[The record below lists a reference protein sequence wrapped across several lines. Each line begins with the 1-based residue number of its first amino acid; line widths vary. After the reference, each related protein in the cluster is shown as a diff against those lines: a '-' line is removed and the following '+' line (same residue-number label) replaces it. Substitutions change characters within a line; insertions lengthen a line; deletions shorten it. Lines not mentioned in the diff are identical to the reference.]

1 MGQVRINELGRELEI
16 KSRLILDYL
25 PEAGVTEKKSHSSSI
40 EDEVADKVRAHFRAE
55 QAAEEEAA
63 RREEEA
69 KAAAERAAAEKA
81 AAEKAAVERAA
92 AQRAAAEKAAAAAR
106 TAPGA
111 AVLPPARTAAQP
123 LRPAAP
129 GGAPAGTQ
137 PVAPEVARRVVARP
151 AAPAAVAFGRPVPAA
166 PPEGPS
172 APVPGKPI
180 YQRKPPARARPAGR
194 PHSERKSDEGERRFL
209 HPVRAHAKP
218 VRRERQP
225 ATLREAPLVRRE
237 PIEIT
242 ITEGVT
248 IKELAGK
255 LEVRAKDVI
264 KVLLDR
270 GMLVTINQSLDSGLA
285 VEVAQK
291 FNATAKVISFEEQA
305 AEEVVQQE
313 TGGEKVP
320 RTPVVTVM
328 GHVDHGK
335 TSLLDAIRE
344 TDTLAGEAGGITQ
357 HIGASQ
363 VSVDGRRIVFIDTPG
378 HAAFT
383 RMRARGAKVTDV
395 VVLVVAAD
403 DGVMPQTL
411 EAIDHARAASVP
423 ILVAVNKIDKPDA
436 LPERVK
442 KQLAD
447 RGLMPEDWGGETV
460 MVEVSAKEKTNLKQF
475 LEMILL
481 VSDLQE
487 LRATPTLPARGV
499 VLEARL
505 DRGRGPV
512 ATVLVQ
518 DGTLRSGD
526 PFIVGSV
533 FGKVRAMFDDHGRA
547 IKEAAP
553 ATPVEVL
560 GLNALPEAGDQFQVV
575 ADEVKAKQVAS
586 FREQKMREVAL
597 AASAR
602 MTLDHL
608 HEQLEAGTVKELP
621 LILKADVH
629 GSVEALSEQL
639 ERLSSEQV
647 RIKIVGSGVGGIS
660 ETDVLLASASNA
672 VVIGFNVRPERK
684 ATAMAQQE
692 SVDIRLHNVIYEVL
706 DEIRRAAVGLLEPT
720 IKETILGRV
729 EVRETFRIPRVGM
742 VAGCYVL
749 EGKIMRDA
757 DVRVLRDNVV
767 IYQSKVSSLRRF
779 KDDAKEVQ
787 AGYECGATVS
797 NFSDV
802 KVGDILEVF
811 AVEKVVAALAGAS
824 QEAVG
829 RSGQA

>member
-1 MGQVRINELGRELEI
+1 
-16 KSRLILDYL
+16 
-25 PEAGVTEKKSHSSSI
+25 
-40 EDEVADKVRAHFRAE
+40 
-55 QAAEEEAA
+55 
-63 RREEEA
+63 
-69 KAAAERAAAEKA
+69 
-81 AAEKAAVERAA
+81 
-92 AQRAAAEKAAAAAR
+92 
-106 TAPGA
+106 
-111 AVLPPARTAAQP
+111 
-123 LRPAAP
+123 
-129 GGAPAGTQ
+129 
-137 PVAPEVARRVVARP
+137 
-151 AAPAAVAFGRPVPAA
+151 
-166 PPEGPS
+166 
-172 APVPGKPI
+172 
-180 YQRKPPARARPAGR
+180 
-194 PHSERKSDEGERRFL
+194 
-209 HPVRAHAKP
+209 
-218 VRRERQP
+218 
-225 ATLREAPLVRRE
+225 
-237 PIEIT
+237 
-242 ITEGVT
+242 
-248 IKELAGK
+248 
-255 LEVRAKDVI
+255 
-264 KVLLDR
+264 
-270 GMLVTINQSLDSGLA
+270 MLVTINQSLDSGLA

-305 AEEVVQQE
+305 AGEVVQQE

-320 RTPVVTVM
+320 RAPVITVM

-363 VSVDGRRIVFIDTPG
+363 VNVDGRRIVFIDTPG

-411 EAIDHARAASVP
+411 EAIDHARAAKVP

-436 LPERVK
+436 MPERVK

-475 LEMILL
+475 LEMVLL

-533 FGKVRAMFDDHGRA
+533 FGKVRAMFDDHGHP

-586 FREQKMREVAL
+586 FREQKMREAAL

-629 GSVEALSEQL
+629 GSVEALCEQL

-647 RIKIVGSGVGGIS
+647 RIKIVHSGVGGIS

-811 AVEKVVAALAGAS
+811 AIEKVVAALAGAP

-829 RSGQA
+829 RSRQA

>member
-1 MGQVRINELGRELEI
+1 M
-16 KSRLILDYL
+16 
-25 PEAGVTEKKSHSSSI
+25 
-40 EDEVADKVRAHFRAE
+40 
-55 QAAEEEAA
+55 
-63 RREEEA
+63 
-69 KAAAERAAAEKA
+69 
-81 AAEKAAVERAA
+81 
-92 AQRAAAEKAAAAAR
+92 
-106 TAPGA
+106 
-111 AVLPPARTAAQP
+111 
-123 LRPAAP
+123 
-129 GGAPAGTQ
+129 
-137 PVAPEVARRVVARP
+137 
-151 AAPAAVAFGRPVPAA
+151 
-166 PPEGPS
+166 
-172 APVPGKPI
+172 
-180 YQRKPPARARPAGR
+180 
-194 PHSERKSDEGERRFL
+194 
-209 HPVRAHAKP
+209 RAHAKP

-225 ATLREAPLVRRE
+225 ATMREAPLVRRE

-248 IKELAGK
+248 VKEMAEK

-305 AEEVVQQE
+305 AGEVVQQE

-320 RTPVVTVM
+320 RAPVITVM

-363 VSVDGRRIVFIDTPG
+363 VNVDGRRIVFIDTPG

-411 EAIDHARAASVP
+411 EAIDHARAAKVP

-436 LPERVK
+436 MPERVK

-475 LEMILL
+475 LEMVLL

-533 FGKVRAMFDDHGRA
+533 FGKVRAMFDDHGHP

-586 FREQKMREVAL
+586 FREQKMREAAL

-629 GSVEALSEQL
+629 GSVEALCEQL

-647 RIKIVGSGVGGIS
+647 RIKIVHSGVGGIS

-692 SVDIRLHNVIYEVL
+692 SVDIRLHNVIYEIL
-706 DEIRRAAVGLLEPT
+706 DEIRLAAAGLLEPT

-797 NFSDV
+797 NFPDV

-811 AVEKVVAALAGAS
+811 AIEKVVAALAGAS

-829 RSGQA
+829 RSRQA

>member
-1 MGQVRINELGRELEI
+1 MPR
-16 KSRLILDYL
+16 
-25 PEAGVTEKKSHSSSI
+25 
-40 EDEVADKVRAHFRAE
+40 
-55 QAAEEEAA
+55 
-63 RREEEA
+63 
-69 KAAAERAAAEKA
+69 
-81 AAEKAAVERAA
+81 
-92 AQRAAAEKAAAAAR
+92 
-106 TAPGA
+106 
-111 AVLPPARTAAQP
+111 
-123 LRPAAP
+123 
-129 GGAPAGTQ
+129 
-137 PVAPEVARRVVARP
+137 
-151 AAPAAVAFGRPVPAA
+151 
-166 PPEGPS
+166 S

-180 YQRKPPARARPAGR
+180 YQRKPPAHARPAGR
-194 PHSERKSDEGERRFL
+194 PHLEKRFDEGERRFL

-218 VRRERQP
+218 VRRERKP

-248 IKELAGK
+248 VKELAEK

-363 VSVDGRRIVFIDTPG
+363 VNVDGRRIVFIDTPG

-411 EAIDHARAASVP
+411 EAIDHARAAKVP

-436 LPERVK
+436 MPERVK

-475 LEMILL
+475 LEMVLL

-533 FGKVRAMFDDHGRA
+533 FGKVRAMFDDHGRP

-586 FREQKMREVAL
+586 FREQKMREAAL

-629 GSVEALSEQL
+629 GSVEALCEQL

-647 RIKIVGSGVGGIS
+647 RIKIVHSGVGGIS

-692 SVDIRLHNVIYEVL
+692 SVDIRLHNVIYEIL
-706 DEIRRAAVGLLEPT
+706 DEIRLAATGLLEPT

-811 AVEKVVAALAGAS
+811 AIEKVVAALAGAP

-829 RSGQA
+829 RSRQA

>member
-1 MGQVRINELGRELEI
+1 MSRVAQVVIG
-16 KSRLILDYL
+16 
-25 PEAGVTEKKSHSSSI
+25 
-40 EDEVADKVRAHFRAE
+40 
-55 QAAEEEAA
+55 
-63 RREEEA
+63 
-69 KAAAERAAAEKA
+69 
-81 AAEKAAVERAA
+81 
-92 AQRAAAEKAAAAAR
+92 
-106 TAPGA
+106 
-111 AVLPPARTAAQP
+111 
-123 LRPAAP
+123 
-129 GGAPAGTQ
+129 
-137 PVAPEVARRVVARP
+137 
-151 AAPAAVAFGRPVPAA
+151 
-166 PPEGPS
+166 
-172 APVPGKPI
+172 
-180 YQRKPPARARPAGR
+180 
-194 PHSERKSDEGERRFL
+194 
-209 HPVRAHAKP
+209 
-218 VRRERQP
+218 
-225 ATLREAPLVRRE
+225 
-237 PIEIT
+237 
-242 ITEGVT
+242 
-248 IKELAGK
+248 LAGH
-255 LEVRAKDVI
+255 I
-264 KVLLDR
+264 
-270 GMLVTINQSLDSGLA
+270 
-285 VEVAQK
+285 
-291 FNATAKVISFEEQA
+291 
-305 AEEVVQQE
+305 
-313 TGGEKVP
+313 
-320 RTPVVTVM
+320 
-328 GHVDHGK
+328 DHGK
-335 TSLLDAIRE
+335 TALVKALTGVD
-344 TDTLAGEAGGITQ
+344 TDTQVEEKRRGMTIDIGFAFLTDTITL
-357 HIGASQ
+357 
-363 VSVDGRRIVFIDTPG
+363 VDVPG
-378 HAAFT
+378 HDRFVKN
-383 RMRARGAKVTDV
+383 MVRGVAGIHLGL
-395 VVLVVAAD
+395 LVVAAD

-411 EAIDHARAASVP
+411 EAIDHARAANVP

-436 LPERVK
+436 MPERVK

-475 LEMILL
+475 LEMVLL

-533 FGKVRAMFDDHGRA
+533 FGKVRAMFDDHGRP

-586 FREQKMREVAL
+586 FREQKLREAAL

-811 AVEKVVAALAGAS
+811 AIEKVVAALAGAP

-829 RSGQA
+829 RSRQA